1 MHNSEYISCG
11 RLQNGID
18 FELDNIELCC
28 YRCHDGGGNINL
40 ASIVDGNIDF
50 DAFFINRDKYIEENK
65 NGNINS
71 KCKGCFNLE
80 KKKWDDDEQLIKY
93 IHFNHWTHCNSDC
106 IYCYTKDSKYK
117 SGTQHYHALP
127 ILKEILK
134 RVKFSPDGEIT
145 FAGGEPTLL
154 DEFDEIIEYLLEI
167 GAKKIIV
174 HTSGIKYSPAL
185 EKGISENKIQV
196 VISQDAG
203 FDSTYNKIKNNNNF
217 NSVWK
222 NTKKYSSFQNGN
234 KNVFSKYVIIPNLND
249 NKNEIDEW
257 LKKSALAGVK
267 SVIVDIEHNYY
278 ANNKDNFKNAYKLLS
293 LCEYIKTKALF
304 YDMTVQFYNTAKY
317 LYDKYKL
324 IVPFVKYKHYFIE
337 LMILSIPLLV
347 GNLGH
352 TLIGATDIFV
362 VSKYNIES
370 LAAISIANSILFT
383 IFILG
388 IGIQAAISIILS
400 NKRGKKEGIKKYL
413 LSNLVFSAFVAA
425 IFTLICYMSSFV
437 IDKLSFEPWLVPLI
451 KDYIKIVSFSMFGMF
466 IYQGIKEFLLAYEIV
481 NFPNMI
487 LLGAVVVNLIMDF
500 ILVLGCGIIPAMGTK
515 GAAFATFGV
524 RSLMGLVLLIYVF
537 RFIDFKEK
545 LDFSFM
551 KQVVRIGTPIGLALM
566 IEFLAF
572 NIITVLVGREAG
584 ILSATHS
591 ILITISSLTFTVPLS
606 IATAVSIKVSYNYG
620 AKKAKE
626 IKNYSYMGLF
636 MGVSFMAF
644 CSLILALFP
653 SELVRI
659 FTDNEEVLKIAMP
672 IVILAAMYQ
681 VFDGFQVI
689 TGGILKG
696 FKLTNVVTAS
706 VLIGYWLVGMPVAYI
721 LVWHHGYSLR
731 GYWIGL
737 AVSLLFMGL
746 YQAIAAKNKFN
757 EVKKVC
763 SE

>member
-1 MHNSEYISCG
+1 MHNSEYISCD

-28 YRCHDGGGNINL
+28 YRCHDGKGNISL
-40 ASIVDGNIDF
+40 ASIVDGSIDF
-50 DAFFINRDKYIEENK
+50 DSYFINRNKYIEENK
-65 NGNINS
+65 NGIVNP

-80 KKKWDDDEQLIKY
+80 KKQWDDDELCIKY

-106 IYCYTKDSKYK
+106 IYCYTKDAKYK
-117 SGTQHYHALP
+117 NGTQHYNALP

-145 FAGGEPTLL
+145 FAGGEPALL
-154 DEFDEIIEYLLEI
+154 DEFDEIIEYLLEL

-174 HTSGIKYSPAL
+174 HSSGIKYSPVL
-185 EKGISENKIQV
+185 EKGIKENRIQV
-196 VISQDAG
+196 IISQDSG
-203 FDSTYNKIKNNNNF
+203 FDSTYKKIKNNNSF
-217 NSVWK
+217 NQVWG
-222 NTKKYSSFQNGN
+222 NTEKYSSFQNGN
-234 KNVFSKYVIIPNLND
+234 ENVFSKYVVVPSLND
-249 NKNEIDEW
+249 NKDEVDEW
-257 LKKSALAGVK
+257 LKKSAAAGIK

-278 ANNKDNFKNAYKLLS
+278 SDNKDEFKIAYNLLS
-293 LCEYIKTKALF
+293 LCEYIKTKALS
-304 YDMTVQFYNTAKY
+304 YDINVQFYNTAKY
-317 LYDKYKL
+317 LYNKYKWL
-324 IVPFVKYKHYFIE
+324 VTFIKYKYYFIE
-337 LMILSIPLLV
+337 LMILSLPLLV
-347 GNLGH
+347 GYLGH

-362 VSKYNIES
+362 VAKYNIES

-383 IFILG
+383 IFIFG

-400 NKRGKKEGIKKYL
+400 NKRGKKQGIKKYL
-413 LSNLVFSAFVAA
+413 LSNLVFSTFIAVVFA
-425 IFTLICYMSSFV
+425 ILCYLSSFV

-451 KDYIKIVSFSMFGMF
+451 KGYIKIVSFSMLGMF
-466 IYQGIKEFLLAYEIV
+466 IYQGIKEFLMAYEIV
-481 NFPNMI
+481 NFPNML
-487 LLGAVVVNLIMDF
+487 LLGAVIVNLIMDYIF
-500 ILVLGCGIIPAMGTK
+500 VLGFGFIPAMGAK
-515 GAAFATFGV
+515 GAALATLGV
-524 RSLMGLVLLIYVF
+524 RSLMGLVMLIYIF
-537 RFIDFKEK
+537 KFIDFKEK

-551 KQVVRIGTPIGLALM
+551 KQVVKIGTPIGLALM
-566 IEFLAF
+566 LEFLAF

-591 ILITISSLTFTVPLS
+591 ILITISSTTFNVPLA
-606 IATAVSIKVSYNYG
+606 IGTAVSIKVAYNYG

-636 MGVSFMAF
+636 MGVSFMAL
-644 CSLILALFP
+644 CSLILAIFP
-653 SELVRI
+653 SQLVRI

-672 IVILAAMYQ
+672 IIIIAAMYQ

-721 LVWHHGYSLR
+721 LVWHYGYSLK

-746 YQAIAAKNKFN
+746 FQAITAKYKFK
-757 EVKKVC
+757 EIKKIC
-763 SE
+763 S